1 MHKINIVLKCA
12 IMSKLTER
20 IANYCCKTSGRDISI
35 SPMSKQLLSRLPLV
49 ITGSYACY
57 EAVLMDIPV
66 VLLEV
71 LHDDYTPGQ
80 LQKHQQIVTRIMQRH
95 TIFGM
100 DNVAS
105 YHISRMVQAR
115 VNFIIPDKQMYVP
128 SLLVNLR
135 EVKDTRRL
143 DREVMPGAAQCLLL
157 YHLQRASL
165 NDLTTAEL
173 ADKFNTSYASMSRAL
188 RWLQIKELVQLD
200 GVKEKALHIAASG
213 MELWKTVLPLMLSPV
228 ERTLY
233 TDLSLGDMPYAGE
246 TALEKY
252 TMMAGPEIPCKAVA
266 KSWATDH
273 KDLLNKNYG
282 DNMVEVWRYDPALLA
297 ENNVV
302 DPLSLYLSL
311 QTSEDERVKIEL
323 NRIIENIKWLKD

>member
-1 MHKINIVLKCA
+1 
-12 IMSKLTER
+12 MSKLTER
-20 IANYCCKTSGRDISI
+20 IANYCSKTIGQNMSI
-35 SPMSKQLLSRLPLV
+35 SPMSKQQLSGLPLA
-49 ITGSYACY
+49 ITGFYACY

-71 LHDDYTPGQ
+71 LYDDYTPGQ
-80 LQKHQQIVTRIMQRH
+80 LQKHQQIVTRITQRH

-115 VNFIIPDKQMYVP
+115 VNFIIPDKQIYVP

-135 EVKDTRRL
+135 EVKDTRPL
-143 DREVMPGAAQCLLL
+143 DSEVMPGAAQCLLL
-157 YHLQRASL
+157 YHLQRANL
-165 NDLTTAEL
+165 NGLTTAEL
-173 ADKFNTSYASMSRAL
+173 AEKFNTSYASMSRAL
-188 RWLQIKELVQLD
+188 RWLQIKELVQLE
-200 GVKEKALHIAASG
+200 GVKEKALHIAADG
-213 MELWKTVLPLMLSPV
+213 MVLWKTALPLMLSPV
-228 ERTLY
+228 ERTVY
-233 TDLSLGDMPYAGE
+233 TDLPLGDMPDAGE

-252 TMMAGPEIPCKAVA
+252 TMMAGPEMPCKAVA
-266 KSWATDH
+266 KSWATVH

-282 DNMVEVWRYDPALLA
+282 DYMVEVWRYDPALLA
-297 ENNVV
+297 VNNVV

-311 QTSEDERVKIEL
+311 QTNDDERVKIEL